1 MAALSDVDIN
11 YTEVFR
17 AINESGNGGRV
28 EFIAVSKFQP
38 VEKIKILLEKGHR
51 SFAESRVEEAVE
63 KWTALKEE
71 YPDVRLH
78 FIGGIQSKKIKKIVS
93 FFDVIQSVDRLSVA
107 EKIASEIEA
116 TKKPVECL
124 IQVNIG
130 KEDQKSGV
138 MIDDLGAL
146 YQKFSEMLPG
156 NVSGFMCIPP
166 NNEPPAVFFKEMV
179 KLKEIYGVGDLS
191 MGMSAD
197 YLVALENGS
206 TMLRVGSMIFGERNS
221 SKELIG

>member
-1 MAALSDVDIN
+1 MTALLDIDMN
-11 YTEVFR
+11 YTDIVS
-17 AINESGNGGRV
+17 AINESGNADRV

-63 KWTALKEE
+63 KWTTLKEE

-107 EKIASEIEA
+107 EKIADEIEA
-116 TKKPVECL
+116 TQKPIECL

-138 MIDDLGAL
+138 QIEDLGDL
-146 YQKFSEMLPG
+146 YQKLNERLPG
-156 NVSGFMCIPP
+156 KVSGFMCIPP

-179 KLKEIYGVGDLS
+179 KLKEIYGVGNLS

-221 SKELIG
+221 HKE